1 MSAPRLALLLCLVL
15 PIPGLAQGTHA
26 SEVPAPSVTPPP
38 LVPAPAEPQE
48 PSDTP
53 LASPEDSTE
62 GSSEGAPGSL
72 RVPRERNPERTY
84 SSTAPRLVL
93 EFFGGAVGVGV
104 GVIPGGLLAL
114 SSFCTECDD
123 GELTRFYLGVALGL
137 VGIAGGT
144 AAGIVGAASLVHG
157 EGAYWPT
164 AAGAGIG
171 TLAGALAGILTA
183 RAIAGAEDQAALIPA
198 ISGPIIGG
206 MIGYELS
213 HSNAEER
220 RLQSSASGAQI
231 LPVISLHPSGGIIGG
246 LVGRF

>member
-1 MSAPRLALLLCLVL
+1 M
-15 PIPGLAQGTHA
+15 
-26 SEVPAPSVTPPP
+26 TPPP
-38 LVPAPAEPQE
+38 LVPTPVEPQA

-62 GSSEGAPGSL
+62 GYAEDAPQSL
-72 RVPRERNPERTY
+72 LIPQEWNPNRTY
-84 SSTAPRLVL
+84 SPTAPRLIL
-93 EFFGGAVGVGV
+93 EVFGGAVGAALGV
-104 GVIPGGLLAL
+104 VPGGILAL
-114 SSFCTECDD
+114 SSCAFCDD
-123 GELTRFYLGVALGL
+123 RDLTRFYLGVALGL

-164 AAGAGIG
+164 AAGASIG
-171 TLAGALAGILTA
+171 TLAGALAGLLTA
-183 RAIAGAEDQAALIPA
+183 RAIAGADDQAALIPA

-213 HSNAEER
+213 HSNAEKR

-231 LPVISLHPSGGIIGG
+231 LPVISLHPSGGILGG